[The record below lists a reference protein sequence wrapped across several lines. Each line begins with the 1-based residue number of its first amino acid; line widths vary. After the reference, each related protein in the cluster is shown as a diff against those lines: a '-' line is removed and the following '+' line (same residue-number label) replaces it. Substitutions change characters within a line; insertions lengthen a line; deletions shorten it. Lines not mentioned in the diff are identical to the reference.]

1 MCLISSDADLA
12 TLDHLESLRNRG
24 AVPISK
30 SQGELHSRKR
40 RSYLLSASPLALV
53 LVRLDYSA
61 PNCPDD
67 LTLLI
72 RMLMILLTTT
82 IMLIMTLVLM
92 ITLMALMTTSENV
105 GRACHWTSRC
115 DPLLPAPYPN
125 PTICIPSAQV

>member
-67 LTLLI
+67 QNGDDADYDADYGTDYNRLL
-72 RMLMILLTTT
+72 
-82 IMLIMTLVLM
+82 
-92 ITLMALMTTSENV
+92 
-105 GRACHWTSRC
+105 H
-115 DPLLPAPYPN
+115 
-125 PTICIPSAQV
+125 

>member
-67 LTLLI
+67 LRIADQDADDLADDDNNADYDADVDDYADGADDNI
-72 RMLMILLTTT
+72 
-82 IMLIMTLVLM
+82 
-92 ITLMALMTTSENV
+92 
-105 GRACHWTSRC
+105 
-115 DPLLPAPYPN
+115 
-125 PTICIPSAQV
+125 

>member
-1 MCLISSDADLA
+1 MGLISSDADLA

-67 LTLLI
+67 LSI
-72 RMLMILLTTT
+72 AGRWQ
-82 IMLIMTLVLM
+82 
-92 ITLMALMTTSENV
+92 ALFWVFDRVISKV
-105 GRACHWTSRC
+105 VFVDS
-115 DPLLPAPYPN
+115 
-125 PTICIPSAQV
+125 

>member
-1 MCLISSDADLA
+1 MGLISSDADLA

-61 PNCPDD
+61 PNWLDD
-67 LTLLI
+67 QNGDDADYDYDYDADYGTDYDRLL
-72 RMLMILLTTT
+72 
-82 IMLIMTLVLM
+82 
-92 ITLMALMTTSENV
+92 
-105 GRACHWTSRC
+105 H
-115 DPLLPAPYPN
+115 
-125 PTICIPSAQV
+125 

>member
-67 LTLLI
+67 LRIDDQDADDLADDDNNADYDADVDDYADGADDNI
-72 RMLMILLTTT
+72 
-82 IMLIMTLVLM
+82 
-92 ITLMALMTTSENV
+92 
-105 GRACHWTSRC
+105 
-115 DPLLPAPYPN
+115 
-125 PTICIPSAQV
+125 

>member
-1 MCLISSDADLA
+1 MGLISSDADLA

-53 LVRLDYSA
+53 LVRLDYCPA

-67 LTLLI
+67 LRIADQDGDDLADDDNNADYDAGVDDYADGADDNI
-72 RMLMILLTTT
+72 
-82 IMLIMTLVLM
+82 
-92 ITLMALMTTSENV
+92 
-105 GRACHWTSRC
+105 
-115 DPLLPAPYPN
+115 
-125 PTICIPSAQV
+125 